1 MILTPDNT
9 SNGVGATAT
18 ASSSAGLLDD
28 VTIINPGSDFAIGDI
43 VEVQEDG
50 GPGIGHFTVT
60 ALI

>member
-1 MILTPDNT
+1 MILTSDNT

-18 ASSSAGLLDD
+18 ATSSNGLLDD

-50 GPGIGHFTVT
+50 GPGVGHFTVT

>member
-1 MILTPDNT
+1 MILTSDNT

-18 ASSSAGLLDD
+18 ATSLHGLLDD